1 MATAPG
7 VARGKVSVM
16 SVSIVSRGIL
26 IGVLALGVSGCQA
39 LDGLVNG
46 LGDTAADT
54 TTEVTEEVDATAE
67 TDATEEPA
75 ETETAEVTPEKG
87 PVPSCDT
94 MYSDAQVVAF
104 SEEGRVSEGDISA
117 DGYGYGTTNQD
128 LVSILANVRSDLRI
142 SCTWYLPPEF
152 SSTTS
157 MAILS
162 TEGMAAVEALL
173 SEAADSQTALGSG
186 QLWKFDS
193 SSSNIS
199 GEYIANESHY
209 IVDTPCPSS
218 LAETSCK
225 LWVGSTNS
233 AGSSEELTRDAATVF
248 GALN

>member
-1 MATAPG
+1 MSFSLVTRG
-7 VARGKVSVM
+7 VV
-16 SVSIVSRGIL
+16 
-26 IGVLALGVSGCQA
+26 IGTLVLTLSACQA
-39 LDGLVNG
+39 LDGLVGG
-46 LGDTAADT
+46 LAGQDTEPAAEVVETPDAAGTEET
-54 TTEVTEEVDATAE
+54 TTES
-67 TDATEEPA
+67 A
-75 ETETAEVTPEKG
+75 ETETAEVTPERG
-87 PVPSCDT
+87 PVPTCDT

-104 SEEGRVSEGDISA
+104 TEEGRVSEGDISA
-117 DGYGYGTTNQD
+117 DGYGDGTTNQD
-128 LVSILANVRSDLRI
+128 LVALLAGVRNDLRI

-162 TEGMAAVEALL
+162 TEAMEEVETLL
-173 SEAADSQTALGSG
+173 GGVADSQTALGGG
-186 QLWKFDS
+186 QLWKLES

-199 GEYIANESHY
+199 GEYIANESHF

-248 GALN
+248 GALE

>member
-1 MATAPG
+1 MSLSLITRG
-7 VARGKVSVM
+7 VV
-16 SVSIVSRGIL
+16 
-26 IGVLALGVSGCQA
+26 IGALALSLSACQA
-39 LDGLVNG
+39 LDSLVGG
-46 LGDTAADT
+46 LGDQGAETVDPAAETSDT
-54 TTEVTEEVDATAE
+54 TLEDA
-67 TDATEEPA
+67 PA
-75 ETETAEVTPEKG
+75 ETTEAETAEVTPERG

-104 SEEGRVSEGDISA
+104 TEEGRVSEGDISA
-117 DGYGYGTTNQD
+117 DGYGYGTTNPD
-128 LVSILANVRSDLRI
+128 LVAVLAGVRNDLRI

-162 TEGMAAVEALL
+162 TEAMAAVEGLL
-173 SEAADSQTALGSG
+173 GEVADSQTALGGG
-186 QLWKFDS
+186 QLWKLES

-248 GALN
+248 GALD

>member
-1 MATAPG
+1 MSLSLITRG
-7 VARGKVSVM
+7 VV
-16 SVSIVSRGIL
+16 
-26 IGVLALGVSGCQA
+26 IGALALSLSACQA
-39 LDGLVNG
+39 LDSLVGG
-46 LGDTAADT
+46 LGDQG
-54 TTEVTEEVDATAE
+54 AE
-67 TDATEEPA
+67 TVDQTVETTDSTVEDAPA
-75 ETETAEVTPEKG
+75 ETTEAETAEVTPERG
-87 PVPSCDT
+87 PVPSCDA

-104 SEEGRVSEGDISA
+104 TEEGRVSEGDISA
-117 DGYGYGTTNQD
+117 DGYGYGTTNPD
-128 LVSILANVRSDLRI
+128 LVAVLAGVRNDLRI

-162 TEGMAAVEALL
+162 TEAMAAVEGLL
-173 SEAADSQTALGSG
+173 GEVADSQTALGGG
-186 QLWKFDS
+186 QLWKLES

-248 GALN
+248 GALD

>member
-1 MATAPG
+1 MSLSLITRG
-7 VARGKVSVM
+7 VV
-16 SVSIVSRGIL
+16 
-26 IGVLALGVSGCQA
+26 IGALALSLSACQA
-39 LDGLVNG
+39 LDSLVGG
-46 LGDTAADT
+46 LGDQEAET
-54 TTEVTEEVDATAE
+54 VDQTAE
-67 TDATEEPA
+67 TTDSTVEDAPA
-75 ETETAEVTPEKG
+75 ETTEAETAEVTPERG
-87 PVPSCDT
+87 PVPSCDA

-104 SEEGRVSEGDISA
+104 TEEGRVSEGDISA
-117 DGYGYGTTNQD
+117 DGYGYGTTNPD
-128 LVSILANVRSDLRI
+128 LVAVLAGVRNDLRI

-162 TEGMAAVEALL
+162 TEAMAAVEGLL
-173 SEAADSQTALGSG
+173 GEVADSQTALGGG
-186 QLWKFDS
+186 QLWKLES

-248 GALN
+248 GALD

>member
-1 MATAPG
+1 MSLSLITRG
-7 VARGKVSVM
+7 VV
-16 SVSIVSRGIL
+16 
-26 IGVLALGVSGCQA
+26 IGALALSLTACQA
-39 LDGLVNG
+39 LDSLVGG
-46 LGDTAADT
+46 LGDQGAET
-54 TTEVTEEVDATAE
+54 VDQTAE
-67 TDATEEPA
+67 TTDTTAEDAPTDTA
-75 ETETAEVTPEKG
+75 ETQTAEVTPERG

-94 MYSDAQVVAF
+94 IYSDAQVVAF
-104 SEEGRVSEGDISA
+104 TEEGRVSEGDISA
-117 DGYGYGTTNQD
+117 DGYGYGTTNPD
-128 LVSILANVRSDLRI
+128 LVTVLAGVRNDLRI

-162 TEGMAAVEALL
+162 TEAMAAVEGLL
-173 SEAADSQTALGSG
+173 GEVADSQTALGAG
-186 QLWKFDS
+186 QLWKLES

-248 GALN
+248 GALD

>member
-1 MATAPG
+1 MSLSLITRG
-7 VARGKVSVM
+7 VV
-16 SVSIVSRGIL
+16 
-26 IGVLALGVSGCQA
+26 IGALALSLSACQA
-39 LDGLVNG
+39 LDSLVGG
-46 LGDTAADT
+46 LGDQG
-54 TTEVTEEVDATAE
+54 AE
-67 TDATEEPA
+67 TVDQTVETTDSTVEDAPA
-75 ETETAEVTPEKG
+75 ETTEAETAEVTPERG
-87 PVPSCDT
+87 PVPSCDA

-104 SEEGRVSEGDISA
+104 TEEGRVSEGDISA
-117 DGYGYGTTNQD
+117 DGYGYGTTNPD
-128 LVSILANVRSDLRI
+128 LVAVLAGVRNDLRI

-162 TEGMAAVEALL
+162 TEAMAAVEGLL
-173 SEAADSQTALGSG
+173 GEVTDSQTALGGG
-186 QLWKFDS
+186 QLWKLES

-248 GALN
+248 GALD

>member
-1 MATAPG
+1 MSLSLITRG
-7 VARGKVSVM
+7 VV
-16 SVSIVSRGIL
+16 
-26 IGVLALGVSGCQA
+26 IGALALSLSACQA
-39 LDGLVNG
+39 LDSLVGG
-46 LGDTAADT
+46 LGDQGAETVDQAADT
-54 TTEVTEEVDATAE
+54 TDTTAE
-67 TDATEEPA
+67 DAPTETA
-75 ETETAEVTPEKG
+75 EAETAEVTPERG

-104 SEEGRVSEGDISA
+104 TEEGRVSEGDISA
-117 DGYGYGTTNQD
+117 DGYGYGTTNPD
-128 LVSILANVRSDLRI
+128 LVTVLAGVRNDLRI

-162 TEGMAAVEALL
+162 TEAMAAVEGLL
-173 SEAADSQTALGSG
+173 GEVADSQTALGAG
-186 QLWKFDS
+186 QLWKLES

-199 GEYIANESHY
+199 GEFIANESHY

-248 GALN
+248 GALD

>member
-1 MATAPG
+1 MSLSLITRG
-7 VARGKVSVM
+7 VV
-16 SVSIVSRGIL
+16 
-26 IGVLALGVSGCQA
+26 IGALALSLSACQA
-39 LDGLVNG
+39 LDSLVGG
-46 LGDTAADT
+46 LGDQEAET
-54 TTEVTEEVDATAE
+54 VDQTAE
-67 TDATEEPA
+67 TTDSTVEDAPA
-75 ETETAEVTPEKG
+75 ETTEAETAEVTPERG
-87 PVPSCDT
+87 PVPSCDA

-104 SEEGRVSEGDISA
+104 TEEGRVSEGDISA
-117 DGYGYGTTNQD
+117 DGYGYGTTNPD
-128 LVSILANVRSDLRI
+128 LVAVLAGVRNDLRI

-162 TEGMAAVEALL
+162 AEAMAAVEGLL
-173 SEAADSQTALGSG
+173 GEVADSQTALGGG
-186 QLWKFDS
+186 QLWKLES

-248 GALN
+248 GALD

>member
-1 MATAPG
+1 MSLSLITRG
-7 VARGKVSVM
+7 VV
-16 SVSIVSRGIL
+16 
-26 IGVLALGVSGCQA
+26 IGALALSLSACQA
-39 LDGLVNG
+39 LDSLVGG
-46 LGDTAADT
+46 LGDQ
-54 TTEVTEEVDATAE
+54 EAE
-67 TDATEEPA
+67 TVDQAAETTDSTVEDAPA
-75 ETETAEVTPEKG
+75 ETTEAETAEVTPERG
-87 PVPSCDT
+87 PVPSCDA

-104 SEEGRVSEGDISA
+104 TEEGRVSEGDISA
-117 DGYGYGTTNQD
+117 DGYGYGTTNPD
-128 LVSILANVRSDLRI
+128 LVAVLAGVRNDLRI

-162 TEGMAAVEALL
+162 TEAMAAVEGLL
-173 SEAADSQTALGSG
+173 GEVADSQTALGGG
-186 QLWKFDS
+186 QLWKLES

-218 LAETSCK
+218 LAETSCQ

-248 GALN
+248 GALD

>member
-1 MATAPG
+1 MSFSLVTRG
-7 VARGKVSVM
+7 VV
-16 SVSIVSRGIL
+16 
-26 IGVLALGVSGCQA
+26 IGALALSLSACQA
-39 LDGLVNG
+39 LDSLVG
-46 LGDTAADT
+46 GPT
-54 TTEVTEEVDATAE
+54 TDDAQPTEEVVEGPEVTSEEAAADE
-67 TDATEEPA
+67 TEA
-75 ETETAEVTPEKG
+75 ETAEVTPERG
-87 PVPSCDT
+87 PVPTCDT

-104 SEEGRVSEGDISA
+104 TEEGRVSEGDISA

-128 LVSILANVRSDLRI
+128 LVSVLAEVRNDLRI

-162 TEGMAAVEALL
+162 TEAMAEVETLL
-173 SEAADSQTALGSG
+173 SEVADSQTALGGG
-186 QLWKFDS
+186 QLWKLES

-199 GEYIANESHY
+199 GEYIANESHFV
-209 IVDTPCPSS
+209 VDTPCPSS

-248 GALN
+248 GALD

>member
-1 MATAPG
+1 MSLSLITRG
-7 VARGKVSVM
+7 VV
-16 SVSIVSRGIL
+16 
-26 IGVLALGVSGCQA
+26 IGALALSLSACQA
-39 LDGLVNG
+39 LDSLVGG
-46 LGDTAADT
+46 LGDQGAET
-54 TTEVTEEVDATAE
+54 VDQTAE
-67 TDATEEPA
+67 TTDTTAEDAPTETA
-75 ETETAEVTPEKG
+75 EAETAEVTPERG

-104 SEEGRVSEGDISA
+104 TEEGRVSEGDISA
-117 DGYGYGTTNQD
+117 DGYGYGTTNPD
-128 LVSILANVRSDLRI
+128 LVTVLAGVRNDLRI

-162 TEGMAAVEALL
+162 TEAMAAVEGLL
-173 SEAADSQTALGSG
+173 GEVADSQTALGAG
-186 QLWKFDS
+186 QLWKLES

-248 GALN
+248 GALD

>member
-1 MATAPG
+1 MSLSLITRG
-7 VARGKVSVM
+7 VV
-16 SVSIVSRGIL
+16 
-26 IGVLALGVSGCQA
+26 IGALALSLSACQA
-39 LDGLVNG
+39 LDSLVGG
-46 LGDTAADT
+46 LGDQEAET
-54 TTEVTEEVDATAE
+54 VDQTAE
-67 TDATEEPA
+67 TTDSTVEDAPTETTEA
-75 ETETAEVTPEKG
+75 ETAEVTPERG
-87 PVPSCDT
+87 PVPSCDS

-104 SEEGRVSEGDISA
+104 TEEGRVSEGDISA
-117 DGYGYGTTNQD
+117 DGYGYGTTNPD
-128 LVSILANVRSDLRI
+128 LVAVLAGVRNDLRI

-162 TEGMAAVEALL
+162 SEAMAAVEGLL
-173 SEAADSQTALGSG
+173 GEVADSQTALGGG
-186 QLWKFDS
+186 QLWKLES

-248 GALN
+248 GALD